1 MTCIIGRALLVASIA
16 MLTALPAWATTVYV
30 LSVGY
35 GDVQV
40 RVNDRSLY
48 VLRIG
53 EVSPEGVKLVDVQNG
68 MAVLEVDGRV
78 MNMRIGQ
85 STSTQTVL
93 TADGRG
99 HFFTTV
105 LINGIPVRGVIDTGA
120 THILLGIADA
130 QRMGINYLQGTRGV
144 SQTANGLMTVYVVN
158 ISHVQVGDIAF
169 SNITGSVAVDATAQQ
184 TPVLIGMSFLRHVDL
199 RRSGNTMLLIRADR

>member
-1 MTCIIGRALLVASIA
+1 MIRIIGRALVVASIA
-16 MLTALPAWATTVYV
+16 MLAALPAWATTVYV

-53 EVSPEGVKLVDVQNG
+53 EVSPEGVRLVDVQNG

-85 STSTQTVL
+85 STSSQTVL
-93 TADGRG
+93 TSDGQG

-105 LINGIPVRGVIDTGA
+105 LINGVPVRGVIDTGA
-120 THILLGIADA
+120 THISLGMADA
-130 QRMGINYLQGTRGV
+130 QRMGINYLQGKRGV
-144 SQTANGLMTVYVVN
+144 SQTANGLTTVYVVN
-158 ISHVQVGDIAF
+158 IAHVQVGEIAF

-184 TPVLIGMSFLRHVDL
+184 SPVLIGMSFLRHVDL

>member
-1 MTCIIGRALLVASIA
+1 MGRAFVIA
-16 MLTALPAWATTVYV
+16 VFVMLAALPAWATSVYV
-30 LSVGY
+30 MSVGY

-40 RVNDRSLY
+40 KVNDRSLY

-68 MAVLEVDGRV
+68 VAVLQVDGRV

-93 TADGRG
+93 TADGQG

-105 LINGIPVRGVIDTGA
+105 LINGVPVRGVIDTGA

-130 QRMGINYLQGTRGV
+130 QRMGINYLQGKRSV

-158 ISHVQVGDIAF
+158 LSHVQVGDIAF